1 MSPDPNQHSS
11 RLDREER
18 PDVDQIHDGLPGATG
33 SGGGRHRDSPGRR
46 PPPALLPSRASAGRA
61 EGDLYQI
68 VARGSR
74 DRVVEVAE
82 RSKRDS
88 VAVRGQ
94 PRRRSAR
101 KPSPGFE
108 QLASRFD
115 ESHGAWNT
123 RSRARTSSRSPS
135 LLAPAASPRSRWST
149 TLQAMRRGGI
159 YDHVG
164 SGFTS
169 PTDREWLFCIEKML
183 YDQALLMIAT
193 SRCARR
199 DVGESATA
207 RWQEIAAYVLR
218 DMTSPDG
225 AFYSAEDADSEGE
238 EGVPSG
244 AGRSRGAPG
253 R

>member
-1 MSPDPNQHSS
+1 
-11 RLDREER
+11 
-18 PDVDQIHDGLPGATG
+18 
-33 SGGGRHRDSPGRR
+33 
-46 PPPALLPSRASAGRA
+46 
-61 EGDLYQI
+61 
-68 VARGSR
+68 
-74 DRVVEVAE
+74 
-82 RSKRDS
+82 
-88 VAVRGQ
+88 
-94 PRRRSAR
+94 
-101 KPSPGFE
+101 
-108 QLASRFD
+108 
-115 ESHGAWNT
+115 
-123 RSRARTSSRSPS
+123 
-135 LLAPAASPRSRWST
+135 
-149 TLQAMRRGGI
+149 MRRGGI